1 MQNSLLS
8 LLLLEQ
14 VLVILLENAIK
25 YSASDSPIN
34 LSAWAEDQKVI
45 VEVADPALPRHLI
58 TGPCVGY
65 RLKIK

>member
-14 VLVILLENAIK
+14 ALVILLENAIK

-34 LSAWAEDQKVI
+34 LSAWVEDQKVI
-45 VEVADPALPRHLI
+45 VEVADPALPCHLI
-58 TGPCVGY
+58 TGPGAGY
-65 RLKIK
+65 RLKVE